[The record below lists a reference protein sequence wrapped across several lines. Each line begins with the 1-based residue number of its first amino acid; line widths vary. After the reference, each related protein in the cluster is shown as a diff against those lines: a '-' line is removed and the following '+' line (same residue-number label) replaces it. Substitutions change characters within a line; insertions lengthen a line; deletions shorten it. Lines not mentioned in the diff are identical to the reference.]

1 MADGI
6 DAPVKAVKAADANAV
21 GHGLAAQPGLQ
32 ELPTRHHTVLALGK
46 PTDQDIGTLVTFDVH
61 RTFKVISVGHADQDA
76 CPYCPRGARSVTTP
90 APKARESVRAG
101 RAANGPWRE
110 GAGAGGQP
118 SFGLCHG
125 SASLAARRSA
135 RPSAGTRACSRLSR
149 SRSVTVPSSI
159 VWPSTVIPQGVPI
172 SSWRR

>member
-21 GHGLAAQPGLQ
+21 GHGLAGQPGLQ
-32 ELPTRHHTVLALGK
+32 ELPARHHTVLALGE
-46 PTDQDIGTLVTFDVH
+46 PTDQDIGPLVTFDVY
-61 RTFKVISVGHADQDA
+61 RTSKVISVGHALEDA
-76 CPYCPRGARSVTTP
+76 CLYCPRGARSVTTP
-90 APKARESVRAG
+90 SPNGARIGPAG

-110 GAGAGGQP
+110 GAGGRQP
-118 SFGLCHG
+118 SFGLRHG